1 MQKMLSWLIAAMLV
15 SSACGTGGIRHSGGT
30 DRRLFF
36 GDDWKFS
43 LKDDPTAAAADF
55 DDQGWRSLDLPHDWS
70 IEGRIDRQNP
80 TGQPGGFFPAGVGW
94 YRKHFRAPSEWM
106 DKHVSVY
113 FEGVYMNAEVFINGH
128 SLGVHP
134 YGYTPFFHDL
144 TEHLRLNSDN
154 VLAVRVDNSR
164 HLNSR
169 WYSGSGI
176 YRPVRLIVTDPV
188 HVAPWGVCVTTP
200 DVRPEEAVVQIRTT
214 VENRSDTPQRVL
226 LDVQVAD
233 RKGRIAAADTVTV
246 ELAAAGSR
254 DVLRILTV
262 HSPRLWTPETP
273 DLYEA
278 RISVL
283 QGRRNLDDVR
293 TAFGIRS
300 LKFTPENGFQLNGKT
315 LKLNGGCVHHDN
327 GCLGAAAFD
336 RAEERKAELLKAAG
350 FNAVRTAHNPPSEA
364 FLDACDRLG
373 LMVIDESF
381 DCWKTGKNPRD
392 YAVVFNDWWQ
402 RDLESMVMRDRNHP
416 SIVMWSTGNEIIE
429 RTDPGAVE
437 TAKMLAGCI
446 RRIDPTR
453 PVTSAMTTW
462 DQGWE
467 IFDPL
472 MAAHDVCGYNYQMH
486 RAVSDH
492 ERVPSRIIAQTESF
506 PRDAFSN
513 WSAVQGHPYIIGD
526 FVWTAIDYLGES
538 GIGRTF
544 YPGEPKGESWENDV
558 YPWHASYCG
567 DIDLTGWRK
576 PVSHY
581 RSLLWNETP
590 KIHMSVR
597 EPNPNDGAIQETLWS
612 VWPAWESWTWP
623 GREGKDIQVE
633 VVSKYPAVRLVLN
646 GNRIGELPTGPEQE
660 FKAVFT
666 LPYAPGMLKAA
677 GVKDGRETESVTLK
691 TAGPPARIRLTA
703 DRSRISADGQDLS
716 FVTVEITD
724 AAGNIQPNAGNRLHF
739 AISGPGVIA
748 GVDNGNGKDPDPYT
762 GPDRNAFHGRALVV
776 VRSARE
782 AGKIRL
788 EADSK
793 GLSSASITIHSE
805 KQ

>member
-1 MQKMLSWLIAAMLV
+1 MKKLSSWLAAAMLV
-15 SSACGTGGIRHSGGT
+15 LSACWTGSSSHSRGT
-30 DRRLFF
+30 DRGLFF
-36 GDDWKFS
+36 GEDWKFS
-43 LKDDPTAAAADF
+43 LTDDPSAGGPGF
-55 DDQGWRSLDLPHDWS
+55 DDRNWRTLDLPHDWS
-70 IEGRIDRQNP
+70 IEGTIDRNNP
-80 TGQPGGFFPAGVGW
+80 TGQAGGFFPAGAGW
-94 YRKHFRAPSEWM
+94 YRKHFRIPAEWA
-106 DKHVSVY
+106 DKRVSVY
-113 FEGVYMNAEVFINGH
+113 FGGVYMNAEVFINGH

-134 YGYTPFFHDL
+134 YGYTSFFHDL
-144 TEHLRLNSDN
+144 TEHLRPDSEN

-188 HVAPWGVCVTTP
+188 HIATWGVCVTTP
-200 DVRPEEAVVQIRTT
+200 DVRPEAAAVQIRTT
-214 VENRSDTPQRVL
+214 VENSSGTAQRIL
-226 LDVQVAD
+226 LDIQVLD
-233 RKGRIAAADTVTV
+233 RKGRIASADTASVG
-246 ELAAAGSR
+246 LAAAGSR
-254 DVLRILTV
+254 EVLRTV
-262 HSPRLWTPETP
+262 TVRTPRLWSPETP
-273 DLYEA
+273 YLYEA
-278 RISVL
+278 RVTV
-283 QGRRNLDDVR
+283 RRGTRELDRVR
-293 TAFGIRS
+293 IPFGIRS
-300 LKFTPENGFQLNGKT
+300 LKYSPENGFQLNGKT
-315 LKLNGGCVHHDN
+315 VKLNGGCAHHDN

-381 DCWKTGKNPRD
+381 DCWRTGKNPND
-392 YAVVFNDWWQ
+392 YAVFFDDWWR

-429 RTDPGAVE
+429 RTDPAAVE
-437 TAKMLAGCI
+437 TAKMLARCVRGL
-446 RRIDPTR
+446 DPTR

-492 ERVPSRIIAQTESF
+492 ERVPSRIILQTESF

-513 WSAVQGHPYIIGD
+513 REMVRNHPYIIGD

-544 YPGEPKGESWENDV
+544 VPGEPEGESWENDV
-558 YPWHASYCG
+558 YPWHTSYCG

-581 RSLLWNETP
+581 RSMLWNDTE
-590 KIHMSVR
+590 KLYMSVR
-597 EPNPNDGAIQETLWS
+597 EPNPDDGIIQETLWS
-612 VWPAWESWTWP
+612 VWPGRESWTWP
-623 GREGKDIQVE
+623 GMEGKDVQVE
-633 VVSKYPAVRLVLN
+633 VVSRYPSVRLFLN
-646 GNRIGELPTGPEQE
+646 GNRIGERPTGPEQE

-666 LPYAPGMLKAA
+666 LPYAAGVLKAA
-677 GVKDGRETESVTLK
+677 GVKDGRELESVTLK
-691 TAGPPARIRLTA
+691 TAGEPVRIRLTP

-724 AAGNIQPNAGNRLHF
+724 AEGTVRPDAGHRLRF
-739 AISGPGVIA
+739 RIDGPGVIA
-748 GVDNGNGKDPDPYT
+748 GVDNGNGKDPDPYSGT
-762 GPDRNAFHGRALVV
+762 ERNAFHGRALVV

-788 EADSK
+788 EAGSE
-793 GLSSASITIHSE
+793 GLSSATITLHSE
-805 KQ
+805 KH